1 MLEQLKYLVV
11 GSGFSGAV
19 IAERIAS
26 VLNEKILVI
35 DKRPFAGGNSASSVD
50 PETGIECHMY
60 GSHIFH
66 TSDPCVWDYINQ
78 FSGFT
83 SYRHKVLIRCGGKVY
98 FMPINLKTLNEFYHC
113 DLSPAKARELMQ
125 NEIRNASINDPKN
138 LEEKAISLI
147 GESLYRTFIAGYT
160 QKQWGRSPKELP
172 SNIITRLPVRTSFN
186 TDYFNDVYQGV
197 PKDGYFTLFKNLL
210 HHPNIEVRLN
220 TDFAEIKSSIPESC
234 KIIYTGMIDEFFNH
248 SLGALEWRS
257 LDFEWETL
265 KVSDFQG
272 TSVMNYGDVDVPYT
286 RIHEFKHYHPER
298 KVPFESKQTV
308 ICREYPREYS
318 SGKEAY
324 YPVNST
330 RNQKLLAEY
339 QRLAESTPNVIFS
352 GRLGNYC
359 YWDMDKAIAAA
370 LNCFEQKIMK

>member
-83 SYRHKVLIRCGGKVY
+83 SYRHKVLIRCGDKVY

-113 DLSPAKARELMQ
+113 DLSPVKARELMQ

-265 KVSDFQG
+265 NVSDFQG
-272 TSVMNYGDVDVPYT
+272 TSVMNYGDVDVP
-286 RIHEFKHYHPER
+286 
-298 KVPFESKQTV
+298 
-308 ICREYPREYS
+308 
-318 SGKEAY
+318 
-324 YPVNST
+324 
-330 RNQKLLAEY
+330 
-339 QRLAESTPNVIFS
+339 
-352 GRLGNYC
+352 
-359 YWDMDKAIAAA
+359 
-370 LNCFEQKIMK
+370 